1 MKRRMKTNVKRMLV
15 LTLAL
20 ALAAAPAAG
29 CAKKSSN
36 EAEQIK
42 ASGVFRV
49 AIVNTG
55 SRYMYMAG
63 DTPMGVEPDLAKYIG
78 DAMGAEVQY
87 QVCKK
92 AEALAAVTAGEA
104 DVAVGCINRSGS
116 LSTEYLMS
124 DSYGKGY
131 FYAVTKAGDYAL
143 TIGALKN
150 SAVGVDQGLD
160 EDTRSKLYQAEEI
173 RLTDYGSAKEGGD
186 DVKEGVIRAYICYE
200 DQARILLEDEALQVQ
215 NITNLDPEE
224 FVIVAGRSDTTLING
239 INTLIQQFLERE

>member
-63 DTPMGVEPDLAKYIG
+63 DTPMGVEPALAKYIG
-78 DAMGAEVQY
+78 DALGAEVQY
-87 QVCKK
+87 QVTMQTL
-92 AEALAAVTAGEA
+92 EVMEHLVWLLLN
-104 DVAVGCINRSGS
+104 I
-116 LSTEYLMS
+116 
-124 DSYGKGY
+124 
-131 FYAVTKAGDYAL
+131 
-143 TIGALKN
+143 
-150 SAVGVDQGLD
+150 
-160 EDTRSKLYQAEEI
+160 LYS
-173 RLTDYGSAKEGGD
+173 R
-186 DVKEGVIRAYICYE
+186 
-200 DQARILLEDEALQVQ
+200 
-215 NITNLDPEE
+215 
-224 FVIVAGRSDTTLING
+224 GRR
-239 INTLIQQFLERE
+239 F

>member
-1 MKRRMKTNVKRMLV
+1 
-15 LTLAL
+15 
-20 ALAAAPAAG
+20 
-29 CAKKSSN
+29 
-36 EAEQIK
+36 
-42 ASGVFRV
+42 
-49 AIVNTG
+49 
-55 SRYMYMAG
+55 MYMAG

-78 DAMGAEVQY
+78 DALGAEVQY

-215 NITNLDPEE
+215 NKRDQYADTAVSGKGIGRWHILTVQKTGPC
-224 FVIVAGRSDTTLING
+224 GRSALGSCKRSARPKT
-239 INTLIQQFLERE
+239 R